1 MKRNL
6 IALAAL
12 ILGLVSCQNDFNDVT
27 SNARGEVDFQLAIN
41 APEITRAGDEVG
53 NEKAGM
59 NSAYGAIDYL
69 QGAAENDY
77 RVDWSDV
84 DLRYSLEVYDKAD
97 DYAGKSPI
105 KDRQVIIVDEYQPVK
120 FELRLIPNRDYH
132 FVVFADFVPQGASD
146 EANINV
152 QRELGLRHNI
162 GNNLGEITIKGDAI
176 NDEAGDAYFA
186 TKDITITNSASQ
198 DITLKRPY
206 GKLRVIA
213 TDLAELN
220 LNVEPKFVEVNY
232 TAAHPVAF
240 NAVTGEIEGEQTTTN
255 YKYEYAEISKLNLAN
270 HVYTEG
276 YDSMTT
282 TNADKVVRHTHMTLF
297 TDYILAEKEGQT
309 PYHFT
314 MTVYDE
320 KGGNE
325 IKTTEFNTDIPV
337 ERNKLTTV
345 LGNVLTTAT
354 DINVTIN
361 DNFDDEIVIGGV
373 TSAKE
378 LQEALDNVKPGM
390 VNEINIIDHI
400 AGNVQIVEIPETT
413 IIINGQGC
421 YKYDGT
427 MQIVGKSQYKN
438 ATTIFKNINFETKDE
453 TALVGASFI
462 YCNEQE
468 GNTRYPDNVTVVGC
482 TFNGTANTVGASFRS
497 LNGNL
502 IFDGCKMT
510 AGHSL
515 MQLKSCGKAN
525 VIVKS
530 TTINADRGI
539 ALGKTGNAAI
549 SKTNITAKSYGVRAD
564 GCTTNTTIEA
574 STIKANLPV
583 VVRNLTADE
592 YTLNFTE
599 TTLTAGNEGANAE
612 GYQVVF
618 TKGDDE
624 AEFVEPTGKFV
635 ANGAE
640 NYEVFPE
647 PAVDPYTILIYNEDD
662 LLRWAWL
669 ANHAEE
675 TYNAKF
681 MADVTL
687 PARVIAE
694 DDVNKKYY
702 FTDTT
707 ITVPDGIPSGSN
719 WITVGNLSNKYT
731 ESVVDG
737 NNHTLTGLTIYN
749 TAGIICGFIGYSEN
763 IVVKDLTF
771 DNATMYS
778 TQQYCSPIA
787 YVDDGSYIYNVHT
800 TNSTIEGTGYV
811 SGIVSMLMDHFD
823 TKGLCDRIEND
834 PTIQRF
840 MPYTT
845 MEKCTTTNTTVK
857 GSGEFVGGICGKA
870 YGVIIY
876 DCHNEADVT
885 GKNCVGGVAGYLR
898 DYQMNEHG
906 LIVNCSSTSSKVVG
920 NTNYAAICGMLD
932 HDDNHTGAITA
943 VVGCYTDSTVAN
955 NKIVGTF
962 NRGQEKAWGNYAE
975 GTIVNIDTL
984 NAEITEYNDFIKEYN
999 TNFYSTYFEQCVY
1012 SNYKIPTSK
1021 LWTAGDLQ

>member
-27 SNARGEVDFQLAIN
+27 NNARGEVDFQLAIN
-41 APEITRAGDEVG
+41 APETTRAGDEVG
-53 NEKAGM
+53 EEKAGM

-69 QGAAENDY
+69 QGAEENDY
-77 RVDWSDV
+77 RVDWNDV

-105 KDRQVIIVDEYQPVK
+105 KDRQVIIVDEYEPVK

-132 FVVFADFVPQGASD
+132 FVVFADFVPEGASD

-152 QRELGLRHNI
+152 QRELGLRHSI

-220 LNVEPKFVEVNY
+220 LNVEPKFVEVSY

-255 YKYEYAEISKLNLAN
+255 YKYEYAKISKESLAN

-320 KGGNE
+320 NGGNE

-378 LQEALDNVKPGM
+378 LQEALGKVKPGM

-413 IIINGQGC
+413 IIINGQGY

-427 MQIVGKSQYKN
+427 MQIVGKSEYKN
-438 ATTIFKNINFETKDE
+438 ATTIFKNINFETEDE

-462 YCNEQE
+462 YCNEQD

-482 TFNGTANTVGASFRS
+482 TFNGTANTVGASFRY

-515 MQLKSCGKAN
+515 MQLKSSGDAN

-530 TTINADRGI
+530 TTITADRGI
-539 ALGKTGNAAI
+539 ALGSTGNAAI

-583 VVRNLTADE
+583 VVRNLTANEE

-599 TTLTAGNEGANAE
+599 TTLTEGNEGANAE

-624 AEFVEPTGKFV
+624 AEFVEPTGKFA

-640 NYEVFPE
+640 NYKVFPE
-647 PAVDPYTILIYNEDD
+647 PAVDPYTILIYNKED

-687 PARVIAE
+687 PALVIAE
-694 DDVNKKYY
+694 DVDKYY

-707 ITVPDGIPSGSN
+707 ITVSNGVPSGSN

-731 ESVVDG
+731 EGVVDG

-771 DNATMYS
+771 DEATMYS

-800 TNSTIEGTGYV
+800 KNSTIEGTGYV

-857 GSGEFVGGICGKA
+857 GSGTFVGGICGKA

-876 DCHNEADVT
+876 DCHNQADVT
-885 GKNCVGGVAGYLR
+885 GSTCVGGIAGYLR
-898 DYQMNEHG
+898 DYQKNEHG
-906 LIVNCSSTSSKVVG
+906 LIVNCSSINSTVVG
-920 NTNYAAICGMLD
+920 VNNYGAICGELE
-932 HDDNHTGAITA
+932 HDNGHEGALTA
-943 VVGCYTDSTVAN
+943 VVGCYTNSVVAN
-955 NKIVGTF
+955 NKIVDKF
-962 NRGQEKAWGNYAE
+962 SRGNEKVFGNYAE
-975 GTIVNIDTL
+975 GTTADINVL
-984 NAEITEYNDFIKEYN
+984 NSELKEYN
-999 TNFYSTYFEQCVY
+999 AFIEQYNKDFYSKYFEQCVY